1 VADAIAAPGGLGA
14 VNFRIAEEYIGQFGN
29 LAKSTNTLILP
40 ANVADV
46 AGMIATAMSVV
57 KSTAGGAPATRPA
70 G

>member
-1 VADAIAAPGGLGA
+1 V
-14 VNFRIAEEYIGQFGN
+14 AEEYIGQFGN
-29 LAKSTNTLILP
+29 LAKSTNTLIVP

-57 KSTAGGAPATRPA
+57 KSTAGGASARPA